1 MFNGIKRWYYKRCLK
16 KELDKMENF
25 KNDPDYY
32 LCGEGSKQAV
42 EIQKTENRILFYQF
56 LLTGKCDREIFR
68 SWLKRE
74 YPFVYLLRFEKV
86 ERCPKK

>member
-1 MFNGIKRWYYKRCLK
+1 MFNRIKKWYYKRCLK
-16 KELDKMENF
+16 RDLERMEDF

-42 EIQKTENRILFYQF
+42 EIQKCENRIRFYQF
-56 LLTGKCDREIFR
+56 VLMGKIDKELCSRWF
-68 SWLKRE
+68 KKNM
-74 YPFVYLLRFEKV
+74 PFDYLARFEEV